1 DGKTGFVMEQQV
13 VLDTTAS
20 RAPSS
25 IQIEGSNL
33 LVAFDPSDVAV
44 GDRIAVIADGG
55 AQRFEY
61 TLTEVDIIAGSVSL
75 EVGAISS
82 ASAALVD
89 QAGNLSGYANTGSN
103 PSVNSVLTGDVS
115 EVYGTTKDNVFTIGD
130 VSVLQDIKVIEGNAG
145 VDTLKLAGANQ
156 VLDLSAWQG
165 RLSSIEVIDITGSG
179 DNTLKI
185 SLGDVLDLGHLGFF
199 HGDPTV
205 QLAVKG
211 DAGDT
216 VILNN
221 LLPNG
226 MDVGE
231 WENLGTVEPAGIT
244 YEVYRNEALAV
255 DILVQEGVT
264 V

>member
-1 DGKTGFVMEQQV
+1 
-13 VLDTTAS
+13 
-20 RAPSS
+20 
-25 IQIEGSNL
+25 
-33 LVAFDPSDVAV
+33 PSDVAV

-185 SLGDVLDLGHLGFF
+185 SLGDVLDLGHRGAFIS
-199 HGDPTV
+199 DDSV
-205 QLAVKG
+205 QLAIKG
-211 DAGDT
+211 NAGDT
-216 VILNN
+216 VELSD

-226 MDVGE
+226 MDVGD
-231 WENLGTVEPAGIT
+231 WELLGDVTAAGVV
-244 YEVYRNEALAV
+244 YEVYHHTELAAE
-255 DILVQEGVT
+255 ILVQQGVT
-264 V
+264 VQF